1 MNNGYLYRRKQK
13 LLIERIMR
21 TLTIEINDIDYSKL
35 GLNAGP
41 LSFNDLKEK
50 ISIEYA
56 KEALLKCNQIAKE
69 TGLASLTLE
78 EINSEIKELRNEKN
92 RT

>member
-1 MNNGYLYRRKQK
+1 MK
-13 LLIERIMR
+13 

-35 GLNAGP
+35 GLNASS

-56 KEALLKCNQIAKE
+56 KEALIKCNQIARE
-69 TGLASLTLE
+69 TGLAALTLE
-78 EINSEIKELRNEKN
+78 EINAEIRELRNEKN